1 MRFYN
6 DPSSLYRKKIMTIA
20 NWCILAACLLP
31 PGTIALAKAAS
42 FRAADKKMQYDN
54 NNPRL
59 WESRLTGWQQ
69 RANAA
74 QMNGFEALPLFIAAV
89 ILAQQAH
96 ADQSM
101 IDMLAASFIGIRV
114 AYTAVY
120 ILNMGNLRSIIWF
133 AGLIVCISLLTI
145 A

>member
-1 MRFYN
+1 
-6 DPSSLYRKKIMTIA
+6 
-20 NWCILAACLLP
+20 
-31 PGTIALAKAAS
+31 
-42 FRAADKKMQYDN
+42 MQYDN